1 MDDELPEDELP
12 EDDALDVALDVA
24 LDEVEPLSLLVLLLV
39 SDEVLLELVEVSLLL
54 PRASVR

>member
-1 MDDELPEDELP
+1 MDDELPDDELPEDDE
-12 EDDALDVALDVA
+12 LDVA

-39 SDEVLLELVEVSLLL
+39 SEDEVLLELVEVSLLL